1 MARNVSDA
9 ETGAA
14 ERPSLA
20 DRYLREL
27 GLLLDRL
34 CVSQGD
40 ALREAGALIAAALQE
55 DRLIHLF
62 GTGHSHMLAEEGFH
76 RAGGLAAVS
85 PILVPDLMLQ
95 GATASTLA
103 ERMSG
108 RAPAIA
114 AEHGLSAGDVLC
126 IFSNSG
132 VNFVPVELA
141 QHAVSLGLRVIAVT
155 CVAHGRAT
163 TARTHD
169 GKKLYEVAHLVIDTG
184 LPPGDA
190 LIRIPEEDI
199 ALGPASTVVGA
210 AALNAMLINAAAALM
225 ARGTPVPA
233 YRSSNLEGA
242 DAYNEKLIERYR
254 HRIRLL

>member
-1 MARNVSDA
+1 MAHNISDG
-9 ETGAA
+9 EAA
-14 ERPSLA
+14 ADERSPLA

-27 GLLLDRL
+27 GLLLERL
-34 CVSQGD
+34 RVSQRE
-40 ALREAGALIAAALQE
+40 ALREAGAMIAAALQE

-76 RAGGLAAVS
+76 RAGGLAAVN
-85 PILVPDLMLQ
+85 PLLIPDLMLQ
-95 GATASTLA
+95 GAKVSTLA
-103 ERMSG
+103 ERTSG
-108 RAPAIA
+108 RAPTIA
-114 AEHGLSAGDVLC
+114 AEHGLGAGDVLC

-163 TARTHD
+163 AARTHD

-190 LIRIPEEDI
+190 LIQIPEQDI

-210 AALNAMLINAAAALM
+210 AALNAMLINAAAELI